1 MLSKLK
7 IKSMTFYRGKEQ
19 SKCFLKFAVQ
29 NDMQPAWTERFGK
42 DAGDM
47 DNLSGERGGIFMILL
62 QIILLQ
68 I

>member
-7 IKSMTFYRGKEQ
+7 IKSMAFYRGKEQ

-47 DNLSGERGGIFMILL
+47 DNLSGGREEYFS
-62 QIILLQ
+62 
-68 I
+68 